1 MIGGSINGWKPSDPK
16 KDKYNPYELTV
27 ENEKYYVAFVDA
39 QGVHHKERISREL
52 YELFDGFELEDI
64 SQLNAIS
71 RYQEHSE
78 LTEGTLN
85 QRALI
90 HPEPMEDGVYRKI
103 MYDQLHTVIGKL
115 PDIQRRRV
123 LLYYFGG
130 YTYERIAE
138 MEGCT
143 KRAVK
148 FSIDLAIKKLR
159 EYF

>member
-1 MIGGSINGWKPSDPK
+1 MDGNHPNRK
-16 KDKYNPYELTV
+16 KDKLNPYVLSI
-27 ENEKYYVAFVDA
+27 ENEEYYVAFSDG
-39 QGVHHKERISREL
+39 QEIHHKERISREL
-52 YELFDGFELEDI
+52 YELFDRFELEDI
-64 SQLNAIS
+64 SQLNVIS
-71 RYQEHSE
+71 RYHEHSE

-90 HPEPMEDGVYRKI
+90 HPEAMEDGVYRKI
-103 MYDQLHTVIGKL
+103 MYDQLHTAIGKL

-143 KRAVK
+143 KMAVK
-148 FSIDLAIKKLR
+148 FSIDIAIKKLR
-159 EYF
+159 ENF

>member
-1 MIGGSINGWKPSDPK
+1 MDGNHPIRK

-27 ENEKYYVAFVDA
+27 ENEEYYVAFYDG
-39 QGVHHKERISREL
+39 QGFHHKERISREL
-52 YELFDGFELEDI
+52 YELFDRFELEDI
-64 SQLNAIS
+64 SQLNVIS

-90 HPEPMEDGVYRKI
+90 QPEAMEDSVYRKI
-103 MYDQLHTVIGKL
+103 MHDQLHTAIAKL

-143 KRAVK
+143 KMAVK
-148 FSIDLAIKKLR
+148 FSIDIAVKKLR
-159 EYF
+159 ENF

>member
-1 MIGGSINGWKPSDPK
+1 MDGKHPIRK
-16 KDKYNPYELTV
+16 KDKYNPYGLTV
-27 ENEKYYVAFVDA
+27 ENKEYYVSFYDG

-52 YELFDGFELEDI
+52 YELFDRFELEDI
-64 SQLNAIS
+64 SQLNVIS

-103 MYDQLHTVIGKL
+103 MYDQLHTAIGEL
-115 PDIQRRRV
+115 PVMQRRRV
-123 LLYYFGG
+123 FLYYFEG
-130 YTYERIAE
+130 YTFEQIAE

-143 KRAVK
+143 RRAVK
-148 FSIDLAIKKLR
+148 FSVDIAVKKLK
-159 EYF
+159 EKF

>member
-1 MIGGSINGWKPSDPK
+1 MDGKHPNRK
-16 KDKYNPYELTV
+16 KDKYNPYKLTV
-27 ENEKYYVAFVDA
+27 ENEGYYVAFSDG
-39 QGVHHKERISREL
+39 QGVHHKERISQDL
-52 YELFDGFELEDI
+52 YELFDRFELEDI
-64 SQLNAIS
+64 SQLNVIS

-78 LTEGTLN
+78 LTEGTLI

-90 HPEPMEDGVYRKI
+90 QPEAMEDNVYRKI
-103 MYDQLHTVIGKL
+103 MYDQLHTAIGKL

-143 KRAVK
+143 KMAVK
-148 FSIDLAIKKLR
+148 FSIDIAVKKLR
-159 EYF
+159 ENF

>member
-1 MIGGSINGWKPSDPK
+1 MDGKHPNRK
-16 KDKYNPYELTV
+16 KDKYNPYELAV
-27 ENEKYYVAFVDA
+27 ENEKYYVTFIDG
-39 QGVHHKERISREL
+39 QGFHHKEQISREL
-52 YELFDGFELEDI
+52 YELFDRFELEDI
-64 SQLNAIS
+64 SQLNVIS

-90 HPEPMEDGVYRKI
+90 QPEAMEDGVHRKI
-103 MYDQLHTVIGKL
+103 MYDQLHTAIGKL

-130 YTYERIAE
+130 FTYERIAE

-143 KRAVK
+143 KMAVK
-148 FSIDLAIKKLR
+148 FSIDIAVKKLR
-159 EYF
+159 ENF